1 MFLNYLQE
9 KKRKKA
15 GPGSSRLENQKVCKC
30 AQEDYKAEL
39 GYPLKKSYGNHCK
52 LTRRRRSN
60 SIDITVTTL

>member
-39 GYPLKKSYGNHCK
+39 GYPLKKSYGNNFVK
-52 LTRRRRSN
+52 NILSDKFR
-60 SIDITVTTL
+60 IYF

>member
-39 GYPLKKSYGNHCK
+39 GYPLKKSYGN
-52 LTRRRRSN
+52 N
-60 SIDITVTTL
+60 FV